1 MLKTNAELKKL
12 SESDP
17 NSIDIYKKGPI
28 DRYSDR
34 PDELENECLADFIAK
49 YNYKPKGRAAIDNN
63 EDGEIIDDGE
73 ELEIIEDDEVEQ
85 TDVAEKKIYELK
97 NNSGT
102 ITRRRRPKVI
112 RYCRFNIAQDEANY
126 YREMCLLFL
135 PWRNEEAEIES
146 QDCAEKFHQNEAV
159 IKVNYDK
166 YNATSLDLEQL
177 SRDIQ
182 NERLI
187 EEGDNEADDIEQAN
201 PDFQNVYDF
210 DDTIVQPN
218 AAIEMG
224 LEAPGSDATVSRYK
238 VPDLLSDDEYYE
250 LCDSLN
256 QRQRDYLMHVIS
268 CFKNPSCL
276 PIYHFLSG
284 GAGVG
289 KSRVIKAINQSVM
302 RLYRSEPGPVDS
314 TEVLLVAYTGM
325 AAHNIGGITAHS
337 AFHLAANQGKTDKG
351 LPPDIANTLASNIRS
366 NKLTIIDEI
375 SFLSAKHFDQ
385 MSSNMKQAFKSKKEF
400 AGRSII
406 AVGDFAQLRPI
417 GAPYC
422 FQPKNR
428 HSTAALVDNP
438 QWKPFQMFE
447 LTEIMRQ
454 RDDLR
459 FAEALGRL
467 AVGRTT
473 AEDNRLFA
481 SRCFNENTLPV
492 VARTRL
498 RLIAFNE
505 GVDNYNMQRAQ
516 QLIQANAMHFTHI
529 AIDKFIG
536 TYKDEQKRRARHLIR
551 TMKPNDTQGLMYELQ
566 LVIGLRYMIST
577 NIDVCDGLFNGACGV
592 LRFVELQNRKIN
604 AIYIEFDDEKT
615 GAKARSARNNIMRSN
630 AQIQTNWT
638 PITVTNRCFNTTE
651 GGKVSFDF
659 ILIFQINYISLIY
672 FRYKLIESSSR
683 YLWLKR

>member
-12 SESDP
+12 SEADP
-17 NSIDIYKKGPI
+17 NSTDIYKKGPI

-49 YNYKPKGRAAIDNN
+49 YSYKPKGKTASDST
-63 EDGEIIDDGE
+63 EDGEIVDDAE
-73 ELEIIEDDEVEQ
+73 ELEIIEDDTDEQ
-85 TDVAEKKIYELK
+85 VDQPEKKTFELK
-97 NNSGT
+97 NGSGT

-112 RYCRFNIAQDEANY
+112 RYCRFNITQDEANY

-135 PWRNEEAEIES
+135 PWRNEDVEIES
-146 QDCAEKFHQNEAV
+146 QNCAEIFHQNEAV
-159 IKVNYDK
+159 IKANYDK

-182 NERLI
+182 NERLM
-187 EEGDNEADDIEQAN
+187 EEVDAEADEVEQAN

-218 AAIEMG
+218 AAVEMG
-224 LEAPGSDATVSRYK
+224 LEAPGSDASVSRYK
-238 VPDLLSDDEYYE
+238 VPDLLCDDEYLE

-256 QRQRDYLMHVIS
+256 QKQRDYLMHVIS
-268 CFKNPSCL
+268 CFKNPSSL
-276 PIYHFLSG
+276 PIYHFISG

-289 KSRVIKAINQSVM
+289 KSRLIKAIYQSVM
-302 RLYRSEPGPVDS
+302 RIYRSEPGPVDS
-314 TEVLLVAYTGM
+314 NEILLVAYTGM

-375 SFLSAKHFDQ
+375 SFLSSKHFHQ
-385 MSSNMKQAFKSKKEF
+385 MSSNMQQAFKSKKEF
-400 AGRSII
+400 SGRSII

-422 FQPKNR
+422 FQPKDR

-454 RDDLR
+454 KDDLR

-467 AVGRTT
+467 AIGRTT
-473 AEDNRLFA
+473 IDDNRLFA
-481 SRCFNENTLPV
+481 SRCFNENTLPSI
-492 VARTRL
+492 ARTRL

-505 GVDNYNMQRAQ
+505 GVDTYNMQRAQ
-516 QLIQANAMHFTHI
+516 QLIQANAARFTYT

-551 TMKPNDTQGLMYELQ
+551 TMQPRDTQGLLFELQ

-592 LRFVELQNRKIN
+592 LRFVELRNRKIN
-604 AIYIEFDDEKT
+604 AIYMEFDDDKT
-615 GAKARSARNNIMRSN
+615 GSKARSARHNVIQANT
-630 AQIQTNWT
+630 QIKSSWT
-638 PITVTNRCFNTTE
+638 PITVANRNFNTTE
-651 GGKVSFDF
+651 GGKVSF
-659 ILIFQINYISLIY
+659 LIIVQFSN
-672 FRYKLIESSSR
+672 
-683 YLWLKR
+683 